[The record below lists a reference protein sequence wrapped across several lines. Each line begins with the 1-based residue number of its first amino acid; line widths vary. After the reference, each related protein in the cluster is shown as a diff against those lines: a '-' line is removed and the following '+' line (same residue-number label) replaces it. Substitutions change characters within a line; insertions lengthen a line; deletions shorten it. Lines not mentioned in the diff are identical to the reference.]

1 MRHEDAKIR
10 FFSACLWHRGVFGV
24 ARFCMGF
31 LVCLSLCGLGSASFA
46 QEMLAPSFA
55 DQSVSGSPKAHVRKS
70 VHKNGNAQPTGPS
83 ASEESEKAARL
94 AEGRKKFFEQSMGF
108 DNGHASESPIT
119 MGGDGHGLSPAAGF
133 KF

>member
-1 MRHEDAKIR
+1 MRHEDVKIR
-10 FFSACLWHRGVFGV
+10 FFSACLGRRGVVGV
-24 ARFCMGF
+24 ARFRMGF
-31 LVCLSLCGLGSASFA
+31 LVCLAFCGLGSASFA

-55 DQSVSGSPKAHVRKS
+55 DQSATGSPKAHVRKS
-70 VHKNGNAQPTGPS
+70 VHKNGNAQSTGAS

-108 DNGHASESPIT
+108 DNGHASESPVT
-119 MGGDGHGLSPAAGF
+119 LGNGNGLSPTTGF